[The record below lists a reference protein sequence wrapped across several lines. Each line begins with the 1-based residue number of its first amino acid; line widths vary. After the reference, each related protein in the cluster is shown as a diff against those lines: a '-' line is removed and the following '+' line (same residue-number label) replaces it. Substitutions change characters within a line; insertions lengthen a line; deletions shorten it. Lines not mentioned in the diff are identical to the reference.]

1 MLTINARV
9 CALKGCGLVFKPK
22 RSWQVCCSKEHSRK
36 MRYLRR
42 KERLRP
48 TVTVEVTAP
57 PIKVDNPRM
66 SIKVE
71 GIK

>member
-42 KERLRP
+42 KERVEKAMRL
-48 TVTVEVTAP
+48 VTETQ
-57 PIKVDNPRM
+57 
-66 SIKVE
+66 
-71 GIK
+71 G

>member
-42 KERLRP
+42 KER
-48 TVTVEVTAP
+48 VEKAMKLVR
-57 PIKVDNPRM
+57 VND
-66 SIKVE
+66 SIA
-71 GIK
+71 GSDG